1 MYNHNTL
8 RWRFFEEWASVSSV
22 GCTLESTMHRSLQ
35 SKHNAGKQ
43 NLIEMIRRFFHRALQ
58 FRGKKNCTFPWH
70 HCSLESASPPVH
82 NCGEKN
88 TTVQSMIRGGWGVG
102 QWKQPKACNL
112 RSINYFTKVECDRL
126 IQCTVCTHA
135 CTWYIRAVGTI
146 SIHCADKTLY
156 SKAHKE
162 SWWVASRLKMRP
174 FQWWVQE
181 MHALQIGPRLTCNSN
196 WVWEAG

>member
-1 MYNHNTL
+1 MQGNKTWLKWYGAFFTALCSWGGRKTTL
-8 RWRFFEEWASVSSV
+8 FRGITAVWKAHLPQCTIVEKKTPRCSQWFEED
-22 GCTLESTMHRSLQ
+22 
-35 SKHNAGKQ
+35 
-43 NLIEMIRRFFHRALQ
+43 
-58 FRGKKNCTFPWH
+58 
-70 HCSLESASPPVH
+70 
-82 NCGEKN
+82 
-88 TTVQSMIRGGWGVG
+88 GVG

>member
-1 MYNHNTL
+1 MQGNKTWLKWYGA
-8 RWRFFEEWASVSSV
+8 FF
-22 GCTLESTMHRSLQ
+22 T
-35 SKHNAGKQ
+35 
-43 NLIEMIRRFFHRALQ
+43 ALCSWGGRKTAL
-58 FRGKKNCTFPWH
+58 FRGITAVWKAH
-70 HCSLESASPPVH
+70 LPPVH